1 MHIES
6 LKRGDIILNASQT
19 KALLDHGSAPGH
31 ARAYAQG
38 TLLSSYAGG
47 SGGGSFFIGGS
58 GSSSGMSGRPSS
70 SGATS
75 NKSSSSNKSTSK
87 STQKAAKSVEK
98 AAKSTEKAAK
108 STEKAADKF
117 EESFDEIEILLD
129 RMDRSLQNL
138 TDSIETYSYD
148 LSKQSSVSDKA
159 MNMIRTNLSTLQ
171 QAYNRYIQ
179 EANSVGLSNDWKR
192 RVENGA
198 IDITTITDEDLKD
211 KIDEYQKYYEKALD
225 VQDTIADYQSQLL
238 DLATEKLDN
247 IEQYF
252 ENRTEYNDNFG
263 YLTPITDLQKALDTF
278 SKELDKQVNDGV
290 IKEFSNE
297 W

>member
-1 MHIES
+1 MI
-6 LKRGDIILNASQT
+6 G
-19 KALLDHGSAPGH
+19 
-31 ARAYAQG
+31 G
-38 TLLSSYAGG
+38 TAYAGG

-75 NKSSSSNKSTSK
+75 NKSSPTSKSTSK

-179 EANSVGLSNDWKR
+179 EANSVGLDESWASKVRD
-192 RVENGA
+192 GS
-198 IDITTITDEDLKD
+198 IDITTVTDESLMD
-211 KIDEYQKYYEKALD
+211 KIKEYEQWLRFLGHLIYF
-225 VQDTIADYQSQLL
+225 IAGISPQPCF
-238 DLATEKLDN
+238 AT
-247 IEQYF
+247 
-252 ENRTEYNDNFG
+252 T
-263 YLTPITDLQKALDTF
+263 
-278 SKELDKQVNDGV
+278 
-290 IKEFSNE
+290 
-297 W
+297 

>member
-1 MHIES
+1 MGSLQDES
-6 LKRGDIILNASQT
+6 WLNPNWRTKKSEVALTGEEGQELVVTRANRWFTVGDHGAEFANIPQGSIIFNAQQT
-19 KALLDHGSAPGH
+19 KELLSKGKINSRGTAMIGGT
-31 ARAYAQG
+31 AYANG
-38 TLLSSYAGG
+38 WRLPSTSSN
-47 SGGGSFFIGGS
+47 SSSSS
-58 GSSSGMSGRPSS
+58 GSSSNKS
-70 SGATS
+70 S
-75 NKSSSSNKSTSK
+75 NKSSSNKSTSK

-179 EANSVGLSNDWKR
+179 EANSVGLDESWKQR
-192 RVENGA
+192 IENGS
-198 IDITTITDEDLKD
+198 IDITTIASEELSD
-211 KIDEYQKYYEKALD
+211 KLSEYQK
-225 VQDTIADYQSQLL
+225 
-238 DLATEKLDN
+238 
-247 IEQYF
+247 
-252 ENRTEYNDNFG
+252 
-263 YLTPITDLQKALDTF
+263 
-278 SKELDKQVNDGV
+278 
-290 IKEFSNE
+290 

>member
-1 MHIES
+1 MI
-6 LKRGDIILNASQT
+6 G
-19 KALLDHGSAPGH
+19 
-31 ARAYAQG
+31 G
-38 TLLSSYAGG
+38 TAYAGG

-75 NKSSSSNKSTSK
+75 NKSTSK
-87 STQKAAKSVEK
+87 STQKAAKSV
-98 AAKSTEKAAK
+98 EKAAK

-129 RMDRSLQNL
+129 RMDCSLQNL
-138 TDSIETYSYD
+138 TDSIDTYSYD

-179 EANSVGLSNDWKR
+179 EANSVGLDESWKQR
-192 RVENGA
+192 IENGA

-225 VQDTIADYQSQLL
+225 
-238 DLATEKLDN
+238 
-247 IEQYF
+247 
-252 ENRTEYNDNFG
+252 
-263 YLTPITDLQKALDTF
+263 
-278 SKELDKQVNDGV
+278 
-290 IKEFSNE
+290 
-297 W
+297 

>member
-1 MHIES
+1 MI
-6 LKRGDIILNASQT
+6 G
-19 KALLDHGSAPGH
+19 
-31 ARAYAQG
+31 G
-38 TLLSSYAGG
+38 TAYAGG

-75 NKSSSSNKSTSK
+75 NKSTSK

-98 AAKSTEKAAK
+98 AAKSV
-108 STEKAADKF
+108 EKAADKF

-179 EANSVGLSNDWKR
+179 EANSVGLDESWASKVRD
-192 RVENGA
+192 GS
-198 IDITTITDEDLKD
+198 IDITTVTDESLMD
-211 KIDEYQKYYEKALD
+211 KIKEYEQWLRFLGHLIYF
-225 VQDTIADYQSQLL
+225 IAGISPQPCF
-238 DLATEKLDN
+238 AT
-247 IEQYF
+247 
-252 ENRTEYNDNFG
+252 T
-263 YLTPITDLQKALDTF
+263 
-278 SKELDKQVNDGV
+278 
-290 IKEFSNE
+290 
-297 W
+297 